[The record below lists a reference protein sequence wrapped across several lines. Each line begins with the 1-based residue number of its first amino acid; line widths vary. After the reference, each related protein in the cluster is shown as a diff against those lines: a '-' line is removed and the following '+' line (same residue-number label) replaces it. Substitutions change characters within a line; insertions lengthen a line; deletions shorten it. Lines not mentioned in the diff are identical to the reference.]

1 MTGGGLQATR
11 VGITTYKWFFACLT
25 KLGGVEGGAQEDVEV
40 VVVNE
45 EDVEAIIVISEKVV
59 ESVLVNDKDVKPA
72 NVNDEVIEVAIVND
86 KDVKVVD
93 VNDEVMKVVVLNYK
107 DVEVEARDAK
117 NEVASIVDG
126 DVNGGDDIGDKRG
139 VEFRKEGLDESEEKL
154 HKDDDDDD

>member
-1 MTGGGLQATR
+1 
-11 VGITTYKWFFACLT
+11 
-25 KLGGVEGGAQEDVEV
+25 VEV

-72 NVNDEVIEVAIVND
+72 NVNDEVIEAAIVND

-107 DVEVEARDAK
+107 DVEVEATDAK

-154 HKDDDDDD
+154 HRDDDDDGFRKDDTSCVDKRDLLERWKNIRKAKRKNEVFG